1 MKTFFCLASIL
12 VSVLMARAQGSLEA
26 MQGYVSASGNLS
38 AVYSAISTGTPM
50 TLGWTFQP
58 QADINVTALGA
69 FNDVL
74 HGSGNLEIGL
84 WNSTGDLLT
93 SSMVALTGMSS
104 DSVYQSITPTML
116 TAGQTY
122 YLGAYSPS
130 QTIYFYVVGPDSDTH
145 GYAIMSPEL
154 QLGGLAYNTSSV
166 FAFPSST
173 EGQPGDAVIMPNF
186 QFQAVPEPSTFCLLG
201 GGAIISLA
209 LRNQILKH
217 THSTNKPKSP
227 AAGA

>member
-1 MKTFFCLASIL
+1 MKTLFCLASIF
-12 VSVLMARAQGSLEA
+12 VAALMVRAQGTFEA
-26 MQGYVSASGNLS
+26 MQGYVSASGDLN
-38 AVYSAISTGTPM
+38 AVYSAISAGTPM

-74 HGSGNLEIGL
+74 QGSGNLEIGL
-84 WNSTGDLLT
+84 WNSSGDLLT
-93 SSMVALTGMSS
+93 SSLVALTGASS

-130 QTIYFYVVGPDSDTH
+130 QTVYFYVVGPDSDTH
-145 GYAIMSPEL
+145 GYATMSPEI
-154 QLGGLAYNTSSV
+154 QLGGLAYNTNSV

-186 QFQAVPEPSTFCLLG
+186 QFQAVPEPSTLCLLAS
-201 GGAIISLA
+201 GAIMSLA
-209 LRNQILKH
+209 LRKRIKRTQ
-217 THSTNKPKSP
+217 TTSR
-227 AAGA
+227 